1 MTNTEIKQIRSWS
14 EVVTVAIG
22 RGQAEGSALKQDRSR
37 ARRTEI
43 VSAAVRIFARD
54 GIARARI
61 ADIAAEAGVPLSSLY
76 DYYGTKEDIAYAV
89 PIKHMSEFF
98 SEFAQKAQAMSTARA
113 RLHLFLWL
121 TADFARRNKDWAR
134 MLYLEVW
141 PSVLVDRARVRMSLD
156 DYGLLVVE
164 LIHQG
169 ERDAEW
175 PVDPRPYETVNIFI
189 GSINQLIITWLLY
202 QTPRNLME
210 ATESLVQ
217 RLLSMLTP
225 PVASPGAASASQPKS
240 TVRQVHKVTK
250 AAPALPTSARRARL
264 KAEIP
269 E

>member
-1 MTNTEIKQIRSWS
+1 MINTKIDPVRTWQD
-14 EVVTVAIG
+14 VVAVAIG
-22 RGQAEGSALKQDRSR
+22 RGQAEGSGLKQDRSR

-43 VSAAVRIFARD
+43 VSAAVRVFARD

-98 SEFAQKAQAMSTARA
+98 MEFAEQASAMRTARE

-169 ERDAEW
+169 ERNSEW
-175 PVDPRPYETVNIFI
+175 QIELRPYETVNIFI

-202 QTPRNLME
+202 RTPRNLME
-210 ATESLVQ
+210 AAESLVQ
-217 RLLSMLTP
+217 RLVSMLAPICVSEDAVAAEPLPSVRRKARNIKSRP
-225 PVASPGAASASQPKS
+225 P
-240 TVRQVHKVTK
+240 
-250 AAPALPTSARRARL
+250 
-264 KAEIP
+264 E
-269 E
+269 

>member
-1 MTNTEIKQIRSWS
+1 M
-14 EVVTVAIG
+14 
-22 RGQAEGSALKQDRSR
+22 
-37 ARRTEI
+37 EI
-43 VSAAVRIFARD
+43 VNAAVRVFARD

-98 SEFAQKAQAMSTARA
+98 MEFEHKARKFKTARD
-113 RLHLFLWL
+113 RLQLFLWL

-169 ERDAEW
+169 ERNGEW
-175 PVDPRPYETVNIFI
+175 QVEARPYETVNIFI
-189 GSINQLIITWLLY
+189 GSVNQMIITWLLY
-202 QTPRNLME
+202 RNPKNLME
-210 ATESLVQ
+210 ATESLVK
-217 RLLSMLTP
+217 RLLAMLS
-225 PVASPGAASASQPKS
+225 PVISVTGS
-240 TVRQVHKVTK
+240 TST
-250 AAPALPTSARRARL
+250 
-264 KAEIP
+264 
-269 E
+269 

>member
-1 MTNTEIKQIRSWS
+1 MNDTKIDQIRTWE
-14 EVVTVAIG
+14 EVVAVAIS
-22 RGQAEGSALKQDRSR
+22 RGQAEGSGLKQDRSR

-43 VSAAVRIFARD
+43 VSAAVRVFARD

-61 ADIAAEAGVPLSSLY
+61 ADIASEAGVPLSSLY

-98 SEFAQKAQAMSTARA
+98 TEFEQKAREVNTARA

-141 PSVLVDRARVRMSLD
+141 PSVLVDRARVRKSLD
-156 DYGLLVVE
+156 DYGVLVVA

-169 ERDAEW
+169 ERNAEW
-175 PVDPRPYETVNIFI
+175 PIDSRPYETVNIFI

-202 QTPRNLME
+202 RTPRNLME

-217 RLLSMLTP
+217 RLLCML
-225 PVASPGAASASQPKS
+225 SPLTATDASASTSPSK
-240 TVRQVHKVTK
+240 TIKRQVRKVSSS
-250 AAPALPTSARRARL
+250 PLP
-264 KAEIP
+264 
-269 E
+269 

>member
-1 MTNTEIKQIRSWS
+1 MSNTKIDPIRTWQ
-14 EVVTVAIG
+14 EVVAVAIG
-22 RGQAEGSALKQDRSR
+22 RGQAEGSGLKQDRSR

-43 VSAAVRIFARD
+43 VSAAVRVFARD

-61 ADIAAEAGVPLSSLY
+61 ADIAADAGVPLSSLY

-98 SEFAQKAQAMSTARA
+98 TEFELKARTMSTARA

-141 PSVLVDRARVRMSLD
+141 PSVLVDRARVRKSLD

-169 ERDAEW
+169 ERNAEW
-175 PVDPRPYETVNIFI
+175 PFDPRPYETVNIFI

-202 QTPRNLME
+202 RTPKNLME

-217 RLLSMLTP
+217 RLVSMLNPLTAAAESTSTNP
-225 PVASPGAASASQPKS
+225 PK
-240 TVRQVHKVTK
+240 TIKRKI
-250 AAPALPTSARRARL
+250 R
-264 KAEIP
+264 
-269 E
+269 

>member
-1 MTNTEIKQIRSWS
+1 MRNPKIDPIRTWE
-14 EVVTVAIG
+14 EVVAVAIS
-22 RGQAEGSALKQDRSR
+22 RGQAEGSGQKQDRSR

-43 VSAAVRIFARD
+43 VSAAVRVFARD

-61 ADIAAEAGVPLSSLY
+61 SDIAAEAGVPLSSLY

-98 SEFAQKAQAMSTARA
+98 TEFEHKARAMSTARE

-164 LIHQG
+164 LIHEG
-169 ERDAEW
+169 ERNAEW
-175 PVDPRPYETVNIFI
+175 SLDPRPYETVNIFI
-189 GSINQLIITWLLY
+189 GSINQIIITWLLY
-202 QTPRNLME
+202 RTPKNLME

-217 RLLSMLTP
+217 RLMSMLNP
-225 PVASPGAASASQPKS
+225 LCASAESAFTSPPKTIKRQARKVS
-240 TVRQVHKVTK
+240 T
-250 AAPALPTSARRARL
+250 PTL
-264 KAEIP
+264 G
-269 E
+269 

>member
-1 MTNTEIKQIRSWS
+1 MENSKIDQIRTWE
-14 EVVTVAIG
+14 EVVAVAIK
-22 RGQAEGSALKQDRSR
+22 RGQAEGSELKQDRSR
-37 ARRTEI
+37 ARRMEI
-43 VSAAVRIFARD
+43 VNAAVRVFARD

-98 SEFAQKAQAMSTARA
+98 LEFEHKSRMVKTARD
-113 RLHLFLWL
+113 RLQLFLWL

-169 ERDAEW
+169 ERNGEW
-175 PVDPRPYETVNIFI
+175 PVDSSPYETVNIFI
-189 GSINQLIITWLLY
+189 GSVNQMIITWLLY
-202 QTPRNLME
+202 RTPQNLMK
-210 ATESLVQ
+210 ATESLVP
-217 RLLSMLTP
+217 RLLSML
-225 PVASPGAASASQPKS
+225 SP
-240 TVRQVHKVTK
+240 H
-250 AAPALPTSARRARL
+250 TSAADFASIQQTASTINRKGRKVSRTAL
-264 KAEIP
+264 G
-269 E
+269 